1 MAYRRQGSWDDEEYE
16 AEIPKHRSNP
26 TMNIDALSQANPHG
40 KWSTKNGKMLPESVA
55 NIIHSLVA
63 PKGTTIRR
71 GVNPGRTLAHIR
83 TPQEIA
89 KFLKFKNELSK
100 KASKKATN
108 RERRRWEEEELPVLQ
123 AQRHAIFNRGARELD
138 EEIRE
143 IQALRRRQEMEHE
156 RRMLN
161 LDEDSDSD
169 DSDSDDE
176 RPAVNINALG
186 GARKK
191 YKTTLK
197 NKKNKKNKSHKR
209 H

>member
-1 MAYRRQGSWDDEEYE
+1 MAYRREGSWDDEEYE
-16 AEIPKHRSNP
+16 AELPKHPSNP
-26 TMNIDALSQANPHG
+26 IRNIVALSQANPKG
-40 KWSTKNGKMLPESVA
+40 EWSTKNGKMLPESVA

-83 TPQEIA
+83 TPQKIA
-89 KFLKFKNELSK
+89 KFLEFINELSK

-123 AQRHAIFNRGARELD
+123 AQRNAIFNQGAQALD
-138 EEIRE
+138 EEIGE
-143 IQALRRRQEMEHE
+143 LQARRWLQEMEHE

-169 DSDSDDE
+169 DE
-176 RPAVNINALG
+176 RFPIPAVKINAVG

-209 H
+209 R

>member
-1 MAYRRQGSWDDEEYE
+1 MAYRREGSWDDEEYE
-16 AEIPKHRSNP
+16 PELPKHRSNP
-26 TMNIDALSQANPHG
+26 TMNIVALSQANPHG

-83 TPQEIA
+83 TPQETA

-143 IQALRRRQEMEHE
+143 LQARRWLQEMEHE

-161 LDEDSDSD
+161 LDDE

-176 RPAVNINALG
+176 RPPVNVNINAFG

-209 H
+209 R

>member
-16 AEIPKHRSNP
+16 AELPKHRSNP
-26 TMNIDALSQANPHG
+26 IRNIVALSQANPKG
-40 KWSTKNGKMLPESVA
+40 EWGTKNGKMLPESVA
-55 NIIHSLVA
+55 NIIHRFVA
-63 PKGTTIRR
+63 PPRTTNRR

-123 AQRHAIFNRGARELD
+123 AERHAIFNRGARELD
-138 EEIRE
+138 EDIRQ
-143 IQALRRRQEMEHE
+143 IQAERWLEQMAHE
-156 RRMLN
+156 ERMRILD
-161 LDEDSDSD
+161 DEDSDSD
-169 DSDSDDE
+169 DDE
-176 RPAVNINALG
+176 RPPVNINALG

-209 H
+209 R